1 MIYLFVFL
9 VGLNVVDI
17 ISTYIILKNGGREIN
32 FVIQKIMDKLG
43 VLWGLILAKS
53 CALILLFTVTFIVG
67 IHWVLYIV
75 YVTVIILYGGVVVH
89 NLKNIK

>member
-75 YVTVIILYGGVVVH
+75 YVTVIILYGWVVVH